1 MPPRTSQAI
10 KLRRGNLCSRVE
22 QSIFEAE
29 LSCIKKRIDY
39 AVEDILN
46 IHNDTDNEFKGV
58 IELLSYHQEHFNELV
73 KVNQR
78 SIHSL
83 RKYQNCLNHL
93 AKFLVFKIGKS
104 DIDVRQLNLDFI
116 TEFDHY
122 LRTKAMCEIT
132 PP

>member
-1 MPPRTSQAI
+1 LIFLNGMPPRTSQAI

-83 RKYQNCLNHL
+83 RKYQNCLNYFAGYYTSL
-93 AKFLVFKIGKS
+93 ELKIS
-104 DIDVRQLNLDFI
+104 LLECTVV
-116 TEFDHY
+116 
-122 LRTKAMCEIT
+122 
-132 PP
+132 